1 MIPGGINPKQMKVM
15 MKRMC
20 IKMDEIDAQQV
31 IIKCA
36 GKDII
41 IDSPQVVKTSMHG
54 QDSYQISGETREET
68 MGEVKL
74 DISLEDV
81 KMVAAQAKVSEKKA
95 REALENSGGDL
106 AQAILDLKT

>member
-1 MIPGGINPKQMKVM
+1 
-15 MKRMC
+15 
-20 IKMDEIDAQQV
+20 
-31 IIKCA
+31 
-36 GKDII
+36 
-41 IDSPQVVKTSMHG
+41 MHG